1 MINNDTRPTI
11 SVAVSVDN
19 DCLIPVGITIAV
31 SVDDDGLVVIAV
43 AISVSM
49 GRYTTRSYTDANVVS
64 QNRRY
69 GANARDGAYNE
80 GCADHIGTLLGST
93 NSKSTQLRAR
103 SFPTLS
109 STIASKIDA
118 TRLEPDLA
126 AASQGWRSALLK
138 PETTGTKH
146 WSF

>member
-49 GRYTTRSYTDANVVS
+49 DRYTTRSYTDANVVS

-80 GCADHIGTLLGST
+80 GCADILVRSLVQRTPSELNLGRDRSQLFLQLLPAKLMQRVW
-93 NSKSTQLRAR
+93 NPILLQHLRAG
-103 SFPTLS
+103 
-109 STIASKIDA
+109 
-118 TRLEPDLA
+118 DLP
-126 AASQGWRSALLK
+126 LLK